1 MSHLPIKEE
10 QAKRRAAVVSLSY
23 NLTATGVKLVAA
35 LLTGSVSL
43 LSEALHSAT
52 DVVASFFAYLG
63 VRIGATPP
71 DEQHPYGHGKVETL
85 AGFGESI
92 LLILIVAY
100 LMFEGA
106 RRLIVGGELER
117 LEWGVGVMALST
129 VTSLI
134 VGQFVWRTGK
144 RTHSL
149 ALMSN
154 GQHLMID
161 FWTSLGLLMALG
173 IIYFTGWVFIDAL
186 LAIGIALWLFWGA
199 WRLATR
205 AFHELIDHCLPQ
217 EELALIDQI
226 LRSEPNLLN
235 YHNLR
240 TRRAGALRYIDVHIV
255 LPNDWSL
262 QQAHNVA
269 DALEKRIKHR
279 LHPAEVTIH
288 VDPYDPEREAL
299 REQKNLY
306 REMLRG

>member
-1 MSHLPIKEE
+1 MHSLVSSEDCT
-10 QAKRRAAVVSLSY
+10 KRRAAVLSLSY
-23 NLTATGVKLVAA
+23 NLAAAGVKLVAA

-71 DEQHPYGHGKVETL
+71 DKQHPYGHGKVETL

-92 LLILIVAY
+92 LLMLIVGY
-100 LMFEGA
+100 LMVEGV
-106 RRLIVGGELER
+106 RRLIVGSELEH

-129 VTSLI
+129 LTSLA
-134 VGQFVWRTGK
+134 VGQYVWRVGK

-161 FWTSLGLLMALG
+161 FWTSLGLLIALG
-173 IIYFTGWVFIDAL
+173 VIHFTGWTFIDAL
-186 LAIGIALWLFWGA
+186 LAIAIALWLFRGA
-199 WRLATR
+199 WRLAHR
-205 AFHELIDHCLPQ
+205 AFHELIDHSLPQ
-217 EELALIDQI
+217 EELAQIHQI
-226 LRSEPNLLN
+226 LRSEPHLLN

-240 TRRAGALRYIDVHIV
+240 TRRSGAMRYVDVHIV

-262 QQAHNVA
+262 QQAHAVA
-269 DALEKRIKHR
+269 DALERQIECK
-279 LHPAEVTIH
+279 LHPVEVTIH
-288 VDPYDPEREAL
+288 VDPYDPERVAL
-299 REQKNLY
+299 RERQNLY
-306 REMLRG
+306 REVLRD

>member
-1 MSHLPIKEE
+1 MNAEVRT
-10 QAKRRAAVVSLSY
+10 KRRAAILSLGY
-23 NLTATGVKLVAA
+23 NLTAAGVKLVAA

-43 LSEALHSAT
+43 LSEALHSAV

-92 LLILIVAY
+92 LLMLIVGY
-100 LMFEGA
+100 LLIEGI
-106 RRLIVGGELER
+106 RRLIVGHTLER
-117 LEWGVGVMALST
+117 LEWGMGVMALST
-129 VTSLI
+129 VTSLLI
-134 VGQFVWRTGK
+134 GQYVWRTGK

-161 FWTSLGLLMALG
+161 FWTSLGLLVALG
-173 IIYFTGWVFIDAL
+173 VIYFTGWVFVDAL
-186 LAIGIALWLFWGA
+186 LAMAIGIWLLSGA

-217 EELALIDQI
+217 EELELIDRI
-226 LRSEPNLLN
+226 LRAEPHLLN
-235 YHNLR
+235 YHDLR
-240 TRRAGALRYIDVHIV
+240 TRRAGAMRYVDVHIV

-262 QQAHNVA
+262 KQAHDVA
-269 DALEKRIKHR
+269 DALEKQIEQALR
-279 LHPAEVTIH
+279 PAEVTIH
-288 VDPYDPEREAL
+288 VDPYDPDRAAL

-306 REMLRG
+306 REILRH